1 MAEIKGTCD
10 VSLHQR
16 FMAELYFN
24 CMGFS
29 IGKNV
34 IYIHKIFY
42 IIQQTYKEELCA
54 GFWVKGF
61 NVKVDQDKSSLYLKR
76 DSSLVLTNSGPQ
88 QAREMIVGLGW
99 PYWTLGSTGLTIGSS
114 LSSTSTVLESRPVGL
129 VFKRIRM
136 LDIYVQSTD
145 FNVSN

>member
-34 IYIHKIFY
+34 IFIHMIFY
-42 IIQQTYKEELCA
+42 IIQQTYEAELYS

-61 NVKVDQDKSSLYLKR
+61 KVKVNQDKK
-76 DSSLVLTNSGPQ
+76 
-88 QAREMIVGLGW
+88 
-99 PYWTLGSTGLTIGSS
+99 
-114 LSSTSTVLESRPVGL
+114 
-129 VFKRIRM
+129 
-136 LDIYVQSTD
+136 
-145 FNVSN
+145 

>member
-1 MAEIKGTCD
+1 
-10 VSLHQR
+10 
-16 FMAELYFN
+16 
-24 CMGFS
+24 MGFS

-61 NVKVDQDKSSLYLKR
+61 KVKVDQDKSSLYLKR

-99 PYWTLGSTGLTIGSS
+99 PYWTLGSTGLTTGSS